1 MAPPFSPAS
10 QASNARIAALLRD
23 KAAILE
29 AQNANPFR
37 VNAYRRAADTVAGL
51 DSDVGKLY
59 REAGLEGL
67 IALPHIGEGIAGA
80 IAEILATGRW
90 SQLERLR
97 GTLDPVAAFR
107 AIPGIGP
114 DLARQIHDT
123 LHVDTLEALE
133 AACADGRIETV
144 PGIGPRRAASIRAAL
159 AQLLSR
165 RRVRGVR
172 ARAEAPQLEP
182 TVELLLAVDQEYRD
196 KAAQGKLRTIAP
208 KRFNPEGKAWL
219 PVLQTER
226 GEWHFTALYSNTAK
240 AHELGRT
247 RDWVVV
253 YFYDADHVERQR
265 TIVTEARGP
274 LAGRRVVRGREGEC
288 QQFYAGEQAR
298 SAA

>member
-1 MAPPFSPAS
+1 MPRQQS
-10 QASNARIAALLRD
+10 QASQGHNARVAALLRE

-37 VNAYRRAADTVAGL
+37 VNAYRQAADTVANL
-51 DSDVGKLY
+51 ASDVGDLFQQS
-59 REAGLEGL
+59 GIEGL

-80 IAEILATGRW
+80 IAEILTAGRW

-133 AACADGRIETV
+133 AACNDGRIETV
-144 PGIGPRRAASIRAAL
+144 PGIGQRRAAAIKAAL
-159 AQLLSR
+159 AQLLSQ
-165 RRVRGVR
+165 RRVRGLRGRVG
-172 ARAEAPQLEP
+172 AAEHEP
-182 TVELLLAVDQEYRD
+182 PVDLLLAVDREYRD

-219 PVLQTER
+219 PVLQTDR
-226 GEWHFTALYSNTAK
+226 GAWHFTALYSNTAK

-247 RDWVVV
+247 RDWVVL

-265 TIVTEARGP
+265 TVVTEARGP

-288 QQFYAGEQAR
+288 QTFYAAERAGTTA
-298 SAA
+298 

>member
-1 MAPPFSPAS
+1 MARPQSHTPQGHNTSV
-10 QASNARIAALLRD
+10 AALLRE

-37 VNAYRRAADTVAGL
+37 VNAYRQAADTIAEL
-51 DSDVGKLY
+51 TSDVGELY
-59 REAGLEGL
+59 RQSGIEGL

-97 GTLDPVAAFR
+97 GTLDPVAVFR

-133 AACADGRIETV
+133 AACNDGSIETV
-144 PGIGPRRAASIRAAL
+144 PGIGKRRAASVRAAL
-159 AQLLSR
+159 AQLLSQ
-165 RRVRGVR
+165 RRVRGLRLGVR
-172 ARAEAPQLEP
+172 QAQYEP
-182 TVELLLAVDQEYRD
+182 PVELLLEVDREYRES
-196 KAAQGKLRTIAP
+196 AAQGKLRTIAP

-226 GEWHFTALYSNTAK
+226 GAWHFTALYSNTAK
-240 AHELGRT
+240 AHELGRA
-247 RDWVVV
+247 RDWVVM

-265 TIVTEARGP
+265 TVVTESRGP

-288 QQFYAGEQAR
+288 QQFYAGEPAQT
-298 SAA
+298 AA

>member
-1 MAPPFSPAS
+1 
-10 QASNARIAALLRD
+10 LLRE

-37 VNAYRRAADTVAGL
+37 VNAYRQAADTIAGL
-51 DSDVGKLY
+51 TSDVGELF
-59 REAGLEGL
+59 RQSGIEGL

-80 IAEILATGRW
+80 IAEILLTGRW

-97 GTLDPVAAFR
+97 GTLDPVAVFR

-133 AACADGRIETV
+133 AACNDGSIETV
-144 PGIGPRRAASIRAAL
+144 PGIGKRRAASVRAAL
-159 AQLLSR
+159 AQLLSQ
-165 RRVRGVR
+165 RRVRGLRRGVR
-172 ARAEAPQLEP
+172 ETQYEP
-182 TVELLLAVDQEYRD
+182 PVELLLAVDREYRE
-196 KAAQGKLRTIAP
+196 KAAQGQLRTIAP

-219 PVLQTER
+219 PLLQTER
-226 GEWHFTALYSNTAK
+226 GDWHFTALFSNTAK

-247 RDWVVV
+247 RDWVVM
-253 YFYDADHVERQR
+253 YFYDTDHVERQR
-265 TIVTEARGP
+265 TVVTESRGP

-288 QQFYAGEQAR
+288 QQFYTGETAKT
-298 SAA
+298 AA

>member
-1 MAPPFSPAS
+1 MARSPS
-10 QASNARIAALLRD
+10 STGQPNSARVAALLRD
-23 KAAILE
+23 RAAILE

-51 DSDVGKLY
+51 ATDVGELY
-59 REAGLEGL
+59 REAGIEGL

-97 GTLDPVAAFR
+97 GSLDPVAVFR

-114 DLARQIHDT
+114 DLARQIHET

-133 AACADGRIETV
+133 AACVDGRIETV
-144 PGIGPRRAASIRAAL
+144 PGIGPRRAASVRAAL
-159 AQLLSR
+159 AQLLSQ
-165 RRVRGVR
+165 RRVRALRGR
-172 ARAEAPQLEP
+172 TGAPQHEP
-182 TVELLLAVDQEYRD
+182 LVELLLAVDQEYRD

-208 KRFNPEGKAWL
+208 KRFNPEAKAWL

-247 RDWVVV
+247 HDWVVV

-265 TIVTEARGP
+265 TIVTESRGP

-288 QQFYAGEQAR
+288 QQLYASETAR

>member
-1 MAPPFSPAS
+1 
-10 QASNARIAALLRD
+10 
-23 KAAILE
+23 
-29 AQNANPFR
+29 
-37 VNAYRRAADTVAGL
+37 VAELFQQSGI
-51 DSDVGKLY
+51 
-59 REAGLEGL
+59 EGL

-80 IAEILATGRW
+80 IAEMLVTGRW

-97 GTLDPVAAFR
+97 GTLDPVAVFR

-133 AACADGRIETV
+133 AACNDGRIETV
-144 PGIGPRRAASIRAAL
+144 PGIGKRRAASVRAAL
-159 AQLLSR
+159 AQLLSQ

-172 ARAEAPQLEP
+172 RGAAAPQYEP
-182 TVELLLAVDQEYRD
+182 PVDLVLDVDREYRE
-196 KAAQGKLRTIAP
+196 KAVRGELRTIAP

-226 GEWHFTALYSNTAK
+226 GGWHFTALYSNTAK

-247 RDWVVV
+247 RDWVVM

-265 TIVTEARGP
+265 TVVTESRGP

-288 QQFYAGEQAR
+288 QQFYAGETAKT
-298 SAA
+298 AA

>member
-1 MAPPFSPAS
+1 MARRQSEGP
-10 QASNARIAALLRD
+10 QGHNARVAALLRE

-37 VNAYRRAADTVAGL
+37 INAYRQAADTIADL
-51 DSDVGKLY
+51 TSDVAELFQQSGI
-59 REAGLEGL
+59 EGL

-80 IAEILATGRW
+80 IAEMLVTGRW

-97 GTLDPVAAFR
+97 GTLDPVAVFR

-133 AACADGRIETV
+133 AACNDGRIETV
-144 PGIGPRRAASIRAAL
+144 PGIGKRRAASVRAAL
-159 AQLLSR
+159 AQLLSQ

-172 ARAEAPQLEP
+172 RGAAAPQYEP
-182 TVELLLAVDQEYRD
+182 PVDLVLDVDREYRE
-196 KAAQGKLRTIAP
+196 KAVRGELRTIAP

-226 GEWHFTALYSNTAK
+226 GGWHFTALYSNTAK

-247 RDWVVV
+247 RDWVVM

-265 TIVTEARGP
+265 TVVTESRGP

-288 QQFYAGEQAR
+288 QQFYAGETAKT
-298 SAA
+298 AA

>member
-1 MAPPFSPAS
+1 MAPSNPTAS
-10 QASNARIAALLRD
+10 QSTNARVAALLRD

-51 DSDVGKLY
+51 EPDVGELY
-59 REAGLEGL
+59 REAGVDGL

-114 DLARQIHDT
+114 DLARHIHDT

-159 AQLLSR
+159 AQLLGQ
-165 RRVRGVR
+165 RRVRALRGR
-172 ARAEAPQLEP
+172 NGAPQHEP
-182 TVELLLAVDQEYRD
+182 TVELLLSVDREYRD
-196 KAAQGKLRTIAP
+196 KAAQGTLRTIAP

-219 PVLQTER
+219 PVLQTTR
-226 GEWHFTALYSNTAK
+226 GDWHFTALYSNTAK

-247 RDWVVV
+247 RDWVVI
-253 YFYDADHVERQR
+253 YFYDADHVELQR
-265 TIVTEARGP
+265 TIVTESRGP
-274 LAGRRVVRGREGEC
+274 LAARRVVRGREGEC
-288 QQFYAGEQAR
+288 QQFYAGEIAR